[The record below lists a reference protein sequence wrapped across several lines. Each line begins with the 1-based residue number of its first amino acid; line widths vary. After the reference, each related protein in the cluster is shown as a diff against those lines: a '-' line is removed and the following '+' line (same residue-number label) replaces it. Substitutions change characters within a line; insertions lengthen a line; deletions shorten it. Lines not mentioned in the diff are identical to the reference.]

1 MVPLLR
7 NGAASLLK
15 IPAINL
21 STFITRK
28 GYACR
33 RLKARRTVTDTGD
46 ETKDKGIEAIPA
58 RRHSCKN
65 PDGRSTPN

>member
-1 MVPLLR
+1 MNQR
-7 NGAASLLK
+7 LK
-15 IPAINL
+15 RTEGGMANL

-28 GYACR
+28 GCARR
-33 RLKARRTVTDTGD
+33 RLKGRKTIMDTGD
-46 ETKDKGIEAIPA
+46 ETKDKDIEAIPA

>member
-1 MVPLLR
+1 M
-7 NGAASLLK
+7 A
-15 IPAINL
+15 NL